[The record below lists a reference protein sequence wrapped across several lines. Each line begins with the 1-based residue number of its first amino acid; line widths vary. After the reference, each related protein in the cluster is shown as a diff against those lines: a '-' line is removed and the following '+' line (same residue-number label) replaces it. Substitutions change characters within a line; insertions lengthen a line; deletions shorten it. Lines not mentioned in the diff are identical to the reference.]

1 METTSKRKREPHA
14 LTLKQQEELAY
25 IAETAPSKLNTFR
38 KAYEGLSLRSAI
50 QAKCL
55 ECTSC
60 DIKAIRECSGTACP
74 LANVRSYREVR
85 S

>member
-1 METTSKRKREPHA
+1 MKTTPKRKREPHA

-38 KAYEGLSLRSAI
+38 KAYEGISLRSVI
-50 QAKCL
+50 NAKCL

-60 DIKAIRECSGTACP
+60 DISAIRECSGTACP
-74 LANVRSYREVR
+74 LLNVRPYQEVR